1 MLQKV
6 RIFPKNRFSD
16 VTKFHVHATCF
27 PHAARLKG
35 TGVCGKKAKNF
46 FDSLWFCS
54 PPPPQSSKLA
64 GAAANGFTR
73 CGFFFAARRTYVG
86 CGFNF
91 EPGGGGGRTAALAK
105 WLWLLFCRHRN
116 KKEKQKQFVNNEE
129 AKGVPSLYSSV
140 KKVVPVFVFICFW
153 VLRTPF
159 GQRAPST
166 ICSICNR

>member
-1 MLQKV
+1 MLRVSRVPVFAKKKPKTFSTVFGFV
-6 RIFPKNRFSD
+6 RPRPPKAQSWQAQQQTALQD
-16 VTKFHVHATCF
+16 VA
-27 PHAARLKG
+27 
-35 TGVCGKKAKNF
+35 
-46 FDSLWFCS
+46 
-54 PPPPQSSKLA
+54 
-64 GAAANGFTR
+64 
-73 CGFFFAARRTYVG
+73 FFFAARRTYVG

-153 VLRTPF
+153 VLRAPF